1 MPLLEIQDLT
11 VEFDTGAKR
20 VRAVEDV
27 TLSISEGE
35 AVCLA
40 GESGS
45 GKSVTALSVARLLPS
60 PPARY
65 AGGRIVLDGREV
77 LRLTNREL
85 RQVRGR
91 IVSYVFQEPAGA
103 LNPVRRVGD
112 QILESLRWHRPESA
126 NRVEVE
132 RLLRLA
138 GVPAPG
144 LRALDYPHTL
154 SGGLQQR
161 VMIALAIAAQP
172 RLLVADE
179 PTTALDATLQA
190 QVVELLA
197 GLKRQFGMGLLFI
210 THDLGLVG
218 RIADRAAVMYAGQIL
233 EVAPAAD
240 LVQHPLHPY
249 TRALKAAVPRLG
261 GNSTRL
267 AGIPGSV
274 PAPGTRPAGCRFHAR
289 CAWARPDCS
298 LRVPGLVE
306 VEPRR
311 FVRCPY
317 WDSPP
322 PAAAAP
328 PGSPP

>member
-11 VEFDTGAKR
+11 VEFGTGPER
-20 VRAVEDV
+20 LRAVEGV
-27 TLSISEGE
+27 TLSVAEGE

-45 GKSVTALSVARLLPS
+45 GKTVTALSVARLLPT

-77 LRLTNREL
+77 LRLTGREL

-91 IVSYVFQEPAGA
+91 IVGYVFQEPAGA
-103 LNPVRRVGD
+103 LNPVRRVGN
-112 QILESLRWHRPESA
+112 QILESLRWHRPECA
-126 NRVEVE
+126 NWAEVE
-132 RLLRLA
+132 RLLRLV
-138 GVPAPG
+138 GVPAPEF
-144 LRALDYPHTL
+144 RAREYPHTL

-190 QVVELLA
+190 QVVELLD

-218 RIADRAAVMYAGQIL
+218 QVADRAAVMYAGQIL
-233 EVAPAAD
+233 EVGPATE
-240 LVQHPLHPY
+240 LVRHPLHPY
-249 TRALKAAVPRLG
+249 TRALKEAAPRLG
-261 GNSTRL
+261 SDSSRL
-267 AGIPGSV
+267 ASIPGSV
-274 PAPGTRPAGCRFHAR
+274 PAPGAVPRGCRFHPR
-289 CAWARPDCS
+289 CAWVRPDCS
-298 LRVPGLVE
+298 QGVPELVE

-317 WDSPP
+317 WNRPP
-322 PAAAAP
+322 SVAAAQQ
-328 PGSPP
+328 GSPP